1 MIYLVEIKGA
11 SNFSRIARHTASSGM
26 RTPTFF
32 LDEYLD
38 TAVPYLVHCFGN
50 SLLAVKMNVY
60 CYTIKF
66 SHESK
71 FSTSKF
77 DEPNI
82 PSLQIVQ
89 YKHSGALAKR

>member
-1 MIYLVEIKGA
+1 MIYLVEINGA

-32 LDEYLD
+32 LDKYFD

-60 CYTIKF
+60 CYIQNHRHNAVIKIKF
-66 SHESK
+66 NTLK
-71 FSTSKF
+71 
-77 DEPNI
+77 
-82 PSLQIVQ
+82 
-89 YKHSGALAKR
+89 